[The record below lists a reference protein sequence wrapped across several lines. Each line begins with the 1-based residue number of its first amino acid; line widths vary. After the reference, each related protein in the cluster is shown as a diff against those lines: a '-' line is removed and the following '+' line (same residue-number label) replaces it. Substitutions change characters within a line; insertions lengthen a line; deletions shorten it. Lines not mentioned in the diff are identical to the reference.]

1 MLTNKKCMKLGTTI
15 ISALVLTSLSG
26 QTVEAATTSTST
38 SSTTTPTT
46 ATTTVSPTITTSV
59 TAPVTSSTTSTT
71 TAPVTTTPTTS
82 TTSTGTTATTAPTTS
97 TTSTT
102 ATTTPA
108 TSTTSTSTTGTTA
121 STTSTASTTGTT
133 SPTTSTTSGT
143 TTAPSTSTSTTTAP
157 TTSST
162 SSTTGS
168 TTGST
173 TTATTGTSTTSS
185 SSSGSTAGATL
196 PASSLPVSVPTT
208 LPGGQTNIVADTGG
222 YKLPTNLTDSTV
234 VNFSDSTLAGMVRQA
249 LGLSSTAPITVG
261 DIKTYQ
267 PLTVTLTLDEGQYL
281 AKTTGTSYVAQADYV
296 PIESLDGMQYLQ
308 LLPHDTISFT
318 GRLGSDANANP
329 SLEPMYGIKLNQ
341 LQLIGNYSDSSKKEI
356 NVSQI
361 AKLETPIGSAYLAGD
376 DGFNGIT
383 NDELKTLAPWVVQ
396 FSNNSTYGGLTM
408 NGNTISDFSP
418 LGGINRNTH
427 FSLNTTGGVYDPTTV
442 YGVVGQPMQFTSTPV
457 KGLDGEDVASNYGFT
472 LNTASPAYGNL
483 TAKGND
489 TYVIQDPTGSY
500 DELVYGDSGFDPKY
514 NPTYNLGGVLVKQYG
529 TTQWINNMIHAQPVV
544 WQTSP
549 SVEIKYTNSDGTPIL
564 NANGQPLTKTVTGT
578 TIGDSFDLSGD
589 TAVDGY
595 TLETPTPTLQGKY
608 TQDPQTITLA
618 YKAIPKSTYTG
629 TTGSSSTTTT
639 TTPSE
644 PTTPPT
650 SDEEVQSRI
659 PITVNSLSG
668 SQTGENELLASLGVK
683 ATTTINGQEF
693 YQVGYGQWVEA
704 SSFTDT
710 EFSKPGT
717 VRTFNSTV
725 DLVDSSGKEIGRVV
739 SPSSGWK
746 YSKIVTINGDDYYQV
761 ATDEFVPVASGIPY
775 TSVPETTSV
784 GITSSTPIYNSQGE
798 SIGTTLS
805 ANTSW
810 RTDSYATINGEK
822 MYRVATDEWVPASS
836 LTTYQPIS
844 STYTAKGEIPLYDHN
859 GKLIGR
865 TLAPG
870 TSWKTDQLATING
883 REYYRVATN
892 EYVLA

>member
-46 ATTTVSPTITTSV
+46 ATITVSPTVTTSV

-71 TAPVTTTPTTS
+71 TAPVTTTSTTS

-97 TTSTT
+97 TTSTGTT
-102 ATTTPA
+102 AATTPA
-108 TSTTSTSTTGTTA
+108 TSTTSTSTTGTATP
-121 STTSTASTTGTT
+121 TTSTASTTGTT
-133 SPTTSTTSGT
+133 SPTTSTTGGT
-143 TTAPSTSTSTTTAP
+143 TTAPSTSTGTTTAP

-341 LQLIGNYSDSSKKEI
+341 LQLIGNYSDPSKKEI

-361 AKLETPIGSAYLAGD
+361 TKLETPIGSAYLAGD

-396 FSNNSTYGGLTM
+396 FSNNSTYGSLVM

-500 DELVYGDSGFDPKY
+500 NKLVYGDSGFDPKY

-549 SVEIKYTNSDGTPIL
+549 TVQIKYVDSNGSPIM
-564 NANGQPLTKTVTGT
+564 NNGVAMTKTVDGT
-578 TIGDSFDLSGD
+578 TIGSSFDLTPDS
-589 TAVDGY
+589 TVAGY
-595 TLETPTPTLQGKY
+595 TLTSPATTLKGTY
-608 TQDPQTITLA
+608 TQDPQEITLT
-618 YKAIPKSTYTG
+618 YKAIPTSTYS
-629 TTGSSSTTTT
+629 GSNYSTPQV
-639 TTPSE
+639 TTPKTPVNVE
-644 PTTPPT
+644 P
-650 SDEEVQSRI
+650 VSRI
-659 PITVNSLSG
+659 PIKIYSLEG
-668 SQTGENELLASLGVK
+668 KETGENALLADMGVK

-693 YQVGYGQWVEA
+693 YQVGYGQWVAA
-704 SSFTDT
+704 SSFNTVKT
-710 EFSKPGT
+710 SQPGT

-746 YSKIVTINGDDYYQV
+746 YSKIVTISGDDYYQV

-798 SIGTTLS
+798 SIGTTLP

-859 GKLIGR
+859 GKLLGR

>member
-15 ISALVLTSLSG
+15 ISALVLTSLSE
-26 QTVEAATTSTST
+26 QTVDAATTSTST

-46 ATTTVSPTITTSV
+46 ATTETVSPTVTTSV
-59 TAPVTSSTTSTT
+59 
-71 TAPVTTTPTTS
+71 
-82 TTSTGTTATTAPTTS
+82 TTAPTTS
-97 TTSTT
+97 TMGSTTGSTTSGTTSETPTTSSSTTTPATTST
-102 ATTTPA
+102 ATTTST
-108 TSTTSTSTTGTTA
+108 TSTTSTSSASTTNTTGTA
-121 STTSTASTTGTT
+121 VSTG
-133 SPTTSTTSGT
+133 TTSGT
-143 TTAPSTSTSTTTAP
+143 TTAPSTTTTSTPTTSTTNP

-162 SSTTGS
+162 TGTSSTT
-168 TTGST
+168 
-173 TTATTGTSTTSS
+173 TTGTSTTSS
-185 SSSGSTAGATL
+185 NASGSTAGATL
-196 PASSLPVSVPTT
+196 PASSLPVSVPTA
-208 LPGGQTNIVADTGG
+208 LPGGQTNVTADTGD
-222 YKLPTNLTDSTV
+222 YKLPANLTDSTV
-234 VNFSDSTLAGMVRQA
+234 VDFSDATLAGMVRQA
-249 LGLSSTAPITVG
+249 LGLKSTDPITVG
-261 DIKTYQ
+261 DIKNYQ

-341 LQLIGNYSDSSKKEI
+341 LELIGNYSDNSKKEI

-361 AKLETPIGSAYLAGD
+361 AKLETPIGSAYFAGD

-383 NDELKTLAPWVVQ
+383 NDELKTLAPWVIQ
-396 FSNNSTYGGLTM
+396 FSNDSTGGSLVM

-418 LGGINRNTH
+418 LDGINRNTH
-427 FSLNTTGGVYDPTTV
+427 FSINTTGGVYDPTTV

-457 KGLDGEDVASNYGFT
+457 KGLDGEDVSSNYGFT
-472 LNTASPAYGNL
+472 MNTASPAYGDL

-489 TYVIQDPTGSY
+489 TYVIQNPTGSY

-544 WQTSP
+544 WQTGP

-608 TQDPQTITLA
+608 TQDPQTITLT

-629 TTGSSSTTTT
+629 TTGSGSTTTT
-639 TTPSE
+639 TTPST

-650 SDEEVQSRI
+650 SDDEVQSRI

-668 SQTGENELLASLGVK
+668 PQTGENELLASLGVK
-683 ATTTINGQEF
+683 ATTTINGQKF

-717 VRTFNSTV
+717 VRTFNNTV
-725 DLVDSSGKEIGRVV
+725 DLVDSSGKKIGRVV

-746 YSKIVTINGDDYYQV
+746 YSKIVKIDGNDYYQV
-761 ATDEFVPVASGIPY
+761 ATNEFVPVKSGIPY
-775 TSVPETTSV
+775 TAVPETTSV
-784 GITSSTPIYNSQGE
+784 GITSSTPIYNSKGE
-798 SIGTTLS
+798 SIGTTLP

-822 MYRVATDEWVPASS
+822 MYRVATDEWIPASS

-844 STYTAKGEIPLYDHN
+844 STYTTKGEIPLYDHT
-859 GKLIGR
+859 GKLIGK

>member
-1 MLTNKKCMKLGTTI
+1 MKLGTTI

-26 QTVEAATTSTST
+26 QTVDAATTSTST

-46 ATTTVSPTITTSV
+46 ATTETVSPTVTTSV
-59 TAPVTSSTTSTT
+59 
-71 TAPVTTTPTTS
+71 
-82 TTSTGTTATTAPTTS
+82 TTAPTTS
-97 TTSTT
+97 TTGSTT
-102 ATTTPA
+102 SGTTSETPTTSSSTTTPA
-108 TSTTSTSTTGTTA
+108 TMSTVTATSTTTPTTSTSSAPTTNTTGTTA
-121 STTSTASTTGTT
+121 STG
-133 SPTTSTTSGT
+133 TTSGT
-143 TTAPSTSTSTTTAP
+143 TTTPSTTTTSTPTTSTNP

-162 SSTTGS
+162 TGTSS
-168 TTGST
+168 
-173 TTATTGTSTTSS
+173 TATTGTSTTSS
-185 SSSGSTAGATL
+185 SASGSTAGATL
-196 PASSLPVSVPTT
+196 PASSLPVSVPTA
-208 LPGGQTNIVADTGG
+208 LPGGQTNVTADTGD
-222 YKLPTNLTDSTV
+222 YKLPANLTDSTV
-234 VNFSDSTLAGMVRQA
+234 VDFSDATLAGMVRQA
-249 LGLSSTAPITVG
+249 LGLKSTDPITVG
-261 DIKTYQ
+261 DIKNYQ
-267 PLTVTLTLDEGQYL
+267 PLTVTLTLDESQYL
-281 AKTTGTSYVAQADYV
+281 AQNPATANLTQSEYT

-341 LQLIGNYSDSSKKEI
+341 LELIGNYSDNSKKEI

-361 AKLETPIGSAYLAGD
+361 AKLETPIGSAYFAGD

-383 NDELKTLAPWVVQ
+383 NDELKTLAPWVIQ
-396 FSNNSTYGGLTM
+396 FSNNSTGGSLVM

-427 FSLNTTGGVYDPTTV
+427 FSINTTGGVYDPTTV

-457 KGLDGEDVASNYGFT
+457 KGLDGEDVSSNYGFT
-472 LNTASPAYGNL
+472 MNTASPAYGDL

-489 TYVIQDPTGSY
+489 TYVIQNPTGSY

-544 WQTSP
+544 WQIGP

-564 NANGQPLTKTVTGT
+564 NANGQPLTKTVAGT

-629 TTGSSSTTTT
+629 TTGSGSTTTA
-639 TTPSE
+639 TTPST

-650 SDEEVQSRI
+650 SDDEVQSRI

-683 ATTTINGQEF
+683 ATTTINGQKF

-717 VRTFNSTV
+717 VRTFNNTV
-725 DLVDSSGKEIGRVV
+725 DLVDSSGKKIGRVV

-746 YSKIVTINGDDYYQV
+746 YSRVVKIDGNDYYQV
-761 ATDEFVPVASGIPY
+761 ATNEFVPVKSGIPY
-775 TSVPETTSV
+775 TAVPETTSV
-784 GITSSTPIYNSQGE
+784 GITSSTPIYNSKGE
-798 SIGTTLS
+798 SIGTTLP

-822 MYRVATDEWVPASS
+822 MYRVATDEWIPASS
-836 LTTYQPIS
+836 LTIYQPIS
-844 STYTAKGEIPLYDHN
+844 STYTTKGEIPLYDHT
-859 GKLIGR
+859 GKLIGK

>member
-1 MLTNKKCMKLGTTI
+1 MKLGTTI

-26 QTVEAATTSTST
+26 QNVDAATSTST

-46 ATTTVSPTITTSV
+46 ATTETVSPTVTTSV
-59 TAPVTSSTTSTT
+59 
-71 TAPVTTTPTTS
+71 
-82 TTSTGTTATTAPTTS
+82 TTAPTTS
-97 TTSTT
+97 TTGSTTSSSTTSSSTTSSSTTSGTTSETPTTSSSTTTPTTTSTT
-102 ATTTPA
+102 ATTSNTATPT
-108 TSTTSTSTTGTTA
+108 TSMPSSTSTTGTTVP
-121 STTSTASTTGTT
+121 TGTN
-133 SPTTSTTSGT
+133 SGT
-143 TTAPSTSTSTTTAP
+143 TTTPSTTTTNDTTTTAP
-157 TTSST
+157 TTGST
-162 SSTTGS
+162 SST
-168 TTGST
+168 
-173 TTATTGTSTTSS
+173 
-185 SSSGSTAGATL
+185 SGSGAGATL

-208 LPGGQTNIVADTGG
+208 LPGGQTNVTADTGD
-222 YKLPTNLTDSTV
+222 YKLPSNLTDSTV
-234 VNFSDSTLAGMVRQA
+234 VDFSDPTLAGMVRQA
-249 LGLSSTAPITVG
+249 LGLKATDPITVG
-261 DIKTYQ
+261 DIKNYQ
-267 PLTVTLTLDEGQYL
+267 PLTVTLTLDESQYL
-281 AKTTGTSYVAQADYV
+281 AKNPATANLTQSEYT

-318 GRLGSDANANP
+318 GRLGSDENANP
-329 SLEPMYGIKLNQ
+329 SLEAMYGIKLNQ
-341 LQLIGNYSDSSKKEI
+341 LELIGNFSDNSKKEI

-361 AKLETPIGSAYLAGD
+361 AKLETPIGSAYFAGD

-396 FSNNSTYGGLTM
+396 FSNNSTYGSLVM

-418 LGGINRNTH
+418 LGGINRNTN
-427 FSLNTTGGVYDPTTV
+427 FSINTTGGVYDPTTV

-457 KGLDGEDVASNYGFT
+457 KGLDGEDVSSNYGFT
-472 LNTASPAYGNL
+472 MNTASPAYGDL

-489 TYVIQDPTGSY
+489 TYVIQNPTGSY

-544 WQTSP
+544 WQSGP

-595 TLETPTPTLQGKY
+595 TLQNPVPTLQGKY
-608 TQDPQTITLA
+608 TQNPQTITLT

-629 TTGSSSTTTT
+629 TTSSGSTTTT
-639 TTPSE
+639 TTPTA

-650 SDEEVQSRI
+650 SNDEVQSRI
-659 PITVNSLSG
+659 PITVDSLSG
-668 SQTGENELLASLGVK
+668 PQTGENELLASLGVK
-683 ATTTINGQEF
+683 AMTTINGQKF

-717 VRTFNSTV
+717 VRTFNNTV

-746 YSKIVTINGDDYYQV
+746 YSKIVKIDGNDYYQV
-761 ATDEFVPVASGIPY
+761 ATNEFVPVTSGIPY
-775 TSVPETTSV
+775 TAVPTTTSV
-784 GITSSTPIYNSQGE
+784 ALTSSTPIYNSKGE
-798 SIGTTLS
+798 DIGTTLS

-822 MYRVATDEWVPASS
+822 MYRVATDEWIPASS

-844 STYTAKGEIPLYDHN
+844 SIYTTKTEIPLYDHT
-859 GKLIGR
+859 GKLIGK

-883 REYYRVATN
+883 REYYRVAIN

>member
-26 QTVEAATTSTST
+26 QTVDAATTSTST

-46 ATTTVSPTITTSV
+46 ATTETVSPTVTTSV
-59 TAPVTSSTTSTT
+59 TTAPTTSTMGSTTGSTTSGSTTSGTTSETPTTSSSTTTPATTSTAT
-71 TAPVTTTPTTS
+71 TAPTTTPTTS
-82 TTSTGTTATTAPTTS
+82 TSSVS
-97 TTSTT
+97 TTN
-102 ATTTPA
+102 
-108 TSTTSTSTTGTTA
+108 TTGTTA
-121 STTSTASTTGTT
+121 S
-133 SPTTSTTSGT
+133 TSTTSGT
-143 TTAPSTSTSTTTAP
+143 TTTPSTTTTSTPTTSTTNP

-162 SSTTGS
+162 TGTSSTT
-168 TTGST
+168 
-173 TTATTGTSTTSS
+173 TTGTSTTSS
-185 SSSGSTAGATL
+185 SASGSTAGATL
-196 PASSLPVSVPTT
+196 PASSLPVSVPTA
-208 LPGGQTNIVADTGG
+208 LPGGQTNVTADTGG
-222 YKLPTNLTDSTV
+222 YKLPANLTDSTV
-234 VNFSDSTLAGMVRQA
+234 VDFSDATLAGMVRQA
-249 LGLSSTAPITVG
+249 LGLKSTDPITVG
-261 DIKTYQ
+261 DIKNYQ

-341 LQLIGNYSDSSKKEI
+341 LELIGNYSDNSKKEI

-361 AKLETPIGSAYLAGD
+361 AKLETPIGSAYFAGD

-383 NDELKTLAPWVVQ
+383 NDELKTLAPWVIQ
-396 FSNNSTYGGLTM
+396 FSNDSTGGSLVM

-427 FSLNTTGGVYDPTTV
+427 FSINTTGGVYDPTTV

-457 KGLDGEDVASNYGFT
+457 KGLDGEDVSSNYGFT
-472 LNTASPAYGNL
+472 MNTASPAYGDL

-489 TYVIQDPTGSY
+489 TYVIQNPTSSY

-544 WQTSP
+544 WQTGP

-595 TLETPTPTLQGKY
+595 TLETPIPTLQGKY
-608 TQDPQTITLA
+608 TQDPQTITLT

-629 TTGSSSTTTT
+629 TTGSGST
-639 TTPSE
+639 TTPSA

-650 SDEEVQSRI
+650 SDDEVQSRI

-668 SQTGENELLASLGVK
+668 PQTGENELLASLGVK
-683 ATTTINGQEF
+683 ATTTINGQKF

-704 SSFTDT
+704 SSFTDA

-717 VRTFNSTV
+717 VRTFNNTV

-746 YSKIVTINGDDYYQV
+746 YSKIVKIDGNDYYQV
-761 ATDEFVPVASGIPY
+761 ATNEFVPVKSGIPY
-775 TSVPETTSV
+775 TAVPETTSV
-784 GITSSTPIYNSQGE
+784 GITSSTPIYNSKGE
-798 SIGTTLS
+798 SIGTTLP

-822 MYRVATDEWVPASS
+822 MYRVATDEWIPASS

-844 STYTAKGEIPLYDHN
+844 STYTTKGEIPLYDHT
-859 GKLIGR
+859 GKLIGK

>member
-46 ATTTVSPTITTSV
+46 ATTTVSPTVTTSV
-59 TAPVTSSTTSTT
+59 TAPVTSSTTSTM

-82 TTSTGTTATTAPTTS
+82 TTSTGTTATTTPATS
-97 TTSTT
+97 TTSTGT
-102 ATTTPA
+102 TGTTTPA

-143 TTAPSTSTSTTTAP
+143 TTAPSTSTSTTTTP
-157 TTSST
+157 TT

-249 LGLSSTAPITVG
+249 LGLSATAPITVG

-549 SVEIKYTNSDGTPIL
+549 TVQIKYVDSNGSPIM
-564 NANGQPLTKTVTGT
+564 NNGVAMTKTVDGT
-578 TIGDSFDLSGD
+578 TIGSSFDLTPDS
-589 TAVDGY
+589 TVAGY
-595 TLETPTPTLQGKY
+595 TLTSPVTTLKGTY
-608 TQDPQTITLA
+608 TQDPQEITLT
-618 YKAIPKSTYTG
+618 YKAIPTATYS
-629 TTGSSSTTTT
+629 GSSYSTPQV
-639 TTPSE
+639 TTPETPVNVE
-644 PTTPPT
+644 PA
-650 SDEEVQSRI
+650 SRV
-659 PITVNSLSG
+659 PIKVYSLEG
-668 SQTGENELLASLGVK
+668 NETGENALLADMGVK

-693 YQVGYGQWVEA
+693 YQVGYGQWVAA
-704 SSFTDT
+704 SSFNTVKT
-710 EFSKPGT
+710 SQPGT

-746 YSKIVTINGDDYYQV
+746 YSKIVTISGDDYYQV

-798 SIGTTLS
+798 SIGTTLP

>member
-26 QTVEAATTSTST
+26 QTVDAATTSTST

-46 ATTTVSPTITTSV
+46 ATTETVSPTVTTSV
-59 TAPVTSSTTSTT
+59 TTAPTTSTMGSTTGSTTSGTTSETPTTSSSTTTPATTSTAT
-71 TAPVTTTPTTS
+71 TAPTTTPTTS
-82 TTSTGTTATTAPTTS
+82 TSSVSATN
-97 TTSTT
+97 
-102 ATTTPA
+102 
-108 TSTTSTSTTGTTA
+108 TTGTTA
-121 STTSTASTTGTT
+121 S
-133 SPTTSTTSGT
+133 TSTTSGT
-143 TTAPSTSTSTTTAP
+143 TTTPSTTTTSTPTTSTTNP

-162 SSTTGS
+162 TGTSSTT
-168 TTGST
+168 
-173 TTATTGTSTTSS
+173 TTGTSTTSS
-185 SSSGSTAGATL
+185 SASGSTAGATL
-196 PASSLPVSVPTT
+196 PASSLPVSVPTA
-208 LPGGQTNIVADTGG
+208 LPGGQTNVTADTGD
-222 YKLPTNLTDSTV
+222 YKLPANLTDSTV
-234 VNFSDSTLAGMVRQA
+234 VDFSDATLAGMVRQA
-249 LGLSSTAPITVG
+249 LGLKSTDPITVG
-261 DIKTYQ
+261 DIKNYQ

-341 LQLIGNYSDSSKKEI
+341 LELIGNYSDNSKKEI

-361 AKLETPIGSAYLAGD
+361 AKLETPIGSAYFAGD

-383 NDELKTLAPWVVQ
+383 NDELKTLAPWVIQ
-396 FSNNSTYGGLTM
+396 FSNDSTGGSLVM

-427 FSLNTTGGVYDPTTV
+427 FSINTTGGVYDPTTV

-457 KGLDGEDVASNYGFT
+457 KGLDGEDVSSNYGFT
-472 LNTASPAYGNL
+472 MNTASPAYGDL

-489 TYVIQDPTGSY
+489 TYVIQNPTSSY

-544 WQTSP
+544 WQTGP

-608 TQDPQTITLA
+608 TQDPQTITLT

-629 TTGSSSTTTT
+629 TTGSGST
-639 TTPSE
+639 TTPSA

-650 SDEEVQSRI
+650 SDDEVQSRI

-668 SQTGENELLASLGVK
+668 PQTGENELLASLGVK
-683 ATTTINGQEF
+683 ATTTINGQKF

-717 VRTFNSTV
+717 VRTFNNTV

-746 YSKIVTINGDDYYQV
+746 YSKIVKIDGNDYYQV
-761 ATDEFVPVASGIPY
+761 ATNEFVPVKSGIPY
-775 TSVPETTSV
+775 TAVPETTSV
-784 GITSSTPIYNSQGE
+784 GITSSTPIYNSKGE
-798 SIGTTLS
+798 SIGTTLP

-822 MYRVATDEWVPASS
+822 MYRVATDEWIPANS

-844 STYTAKGEIPLYDHN
+844 STYTTKGEIPLYDHT
-859 GKLIGR
+859 GKLIGK

>member
-15 ISALVLTSLSG
+15 ISALVLTSLSE
-26 QTVEAATTSTST
+26 QTVDAATTSTST

-46 ATTTVSPTITTSV
+46 ATTETVSPTVTTSV
-59 TAPVTSSTTSTT
+59 
-71 TAPVTTTPTTS
+71 
-82 TTSTGTTATTAPTTS
+82 TTAPTTS
-97 TTSTT
+97 TMGSTTGSTTSGTTSETPTTSSSTTTPATTST
-102 ATTTPA
+102 ATTTST
-108 TSTTSTSTTGTTA
+108 TSTTSTSSASTTNTTGTA
-121 STTSTASTTGTT
+121 VSTG
-133 SPTTSTTSGT
+133 TTSGT
-143 TTAPSTSTSTTTAP
+143 TTAPSTTTTSTPTTSTTNP

-162 SSTTGS
+162 TGTSSTT
-168 TTGST
+168 
-173 TTATTGTSTTSS
+173 TTGTSTTSS
-185 SSSGSTAGATL
+185 NASGSTAGATL
-196 PASSLPVSVPTT
+196 PASSLPVSVPTA
-208 LPGGQTNIVADTGG
+208 LPGGQTNVTADTGD
-222 YKLPTNLTDSTV
+222 YKLPANLTDSTV
-234 VNFSDSTLAGMVRQA
+234 VDFSDATLAGMVRQA
-249 LGLSSTAPITVG
+249 LGLKSTDPITVG
-261 DIKTYQ
+261 DIKNYQ

-341 LQLIGNYSDSSKKEI
+341 LELIGNYSDNSKKEI

-361 AKLETPIGSAYLAGD
+361 AKLETPIGSAYFAGD

-383 NDELKTLAPWVVQ
+383 NDELKTLAPWVIQ
-396 FSNNSTYGGLTM
+396 FSNDSTGGSLVM

-427 FSLNTTGGVYDPTTV
+427 FSINTTGGVYDPTTV

-457 KGLDGEDVASNYGFT
+457 KGLDGEDVSSNYGFT
-472 LNTASPAYGNL
+472 MNTASPAYGDL

-489 TYVIQDPTGSY
+489 TYVIQNPTGSY

-544 WQTSP
+544 WQTGP

-608 TQDPQTITLA
+608 TQDPQTITLT

-629 TTGSSSTTTT
+629 TTGSGSTTTT
-639 TTPSE
+639 TTPST

-650 SDEEVQSRI
+650 SDDEVQSRI

-668 SQTGENELLASLGVK
+668 PQTGENELLASLGVK
-683 ATTTINGQEF
+683 ATTTINGQKF

-717 VRTFNSTV
+717 VRTFNNTV
-725 DLVDSSGKEIGRVV
+725 DLVDSSGKKIGRVV

-746 YSKIVTINGDDYYQV
+746 YSKIVKIDGNDYYQV
-761 ATDEFVPVASGIPY
+761 ATNEFVPVKSGIPY
-775 TSVPETTSV
+775 TAVPETTSV
-784 GITSSTPIYNSQGE
+784 GITSSTPIYNSKGE
-798 SIGTTLS
+798 SIGTTLP

-822 MYRVATDEWVPASS
+822 MYRVATDEWIPASS

-844 STYTAKGEIPLYDHN
+844 STYTTKGEIPLYDHT
-859 GKLIGR
+859 GKLIGK

>member
-1 MLTNKKCMKLGTTI
+1 M
-15 ISALVLTSLSG
+15 
-26 QTVEAATTSTST
+26 
-38 SSTTTPTT
+38 
-46 ATTTVSPTITTSV
+46 
-59 TAPVTSSTTSTT
+59 
-71 TAPVTTTPTTS
+71 
-82 TTSTGTTATTAPTTS
+82 
-97 TTSTT
+97 
-102 ATTTPA
+102 
-108 TSTTSTSTTGTTA
+108 
-121 STTSTASTTGTT
+121 
-133 SPTTSTTSGT
+133 
-143 TTAPSTSTSTTTAP
+143 
-157 TTSST
+157 
-162 SSTTGS
+162 
-168 TTGST
+168 
-173 TTATTGTSTTSS
+173 
-185 SSSGSTAGATL
+185 
-196 PASSLPVSVPTT
+196 PVSVPTA
-208 LPGGQTNIVADTGG
+208 LPGGQTNVTADTGG
-222 YKLPTNLTDSTV
+222 YKLPANLTDSTV
-234 VNFSDSTLAGMVRQA
+234 VDFSDATLAGMVRQA
-249 LGLSSTAPITVG
+249 LGLKSTDPITVG
-261 DIKTYQ
+261 DIKNYQ

-341 LQLIGNYSDSSKKEI
+341 LELIGNYSDNSKKEI

-361 AKLETPIGSAYLAGD
+361 AKLETPISSAYFAGD

-383 NDELKTLAPWVVQ
+383 NDELKTLAPWVIQ
-396 FSNNSTYGGLTM
+396 FSNDSTGGSLVM

-427 FSLNTTGGVYDPTTV
+427 FSINTTGGVYDPTTV

-457 KGLDGEDVASNYGFT
+457 KGLDGEDVSSNYGFT
-472 LNTASPAYGNL
+472 MNTASPTYGDL

-489 TYVIQDPTGSY
+489 TYVIQNPTGSY

-544 WQTSP
+544 WQTGP

-608 TQDPQTITLA
+608 TQDPQTITLT

-629 TTGSSSTTTT
+629 TTGSGSTTTT
-639 TTPSE
+639 TTPSA

-650 SDEEVQSRI
+650 SDDEVQSRI

-668 SQTGENELLASLGVK
+668 PQTGENELLASLGVK
-683 ATTTINGQEF
+683 ATTIINGQKF

-717 VRTFNSTV
+717 VRTFNNTV

-746 YSKIVTINGDDYYQV
+746 YSKIVKIDGNDYYQV
-761 ATDEFVPVASGIPY
+761 ATNEFVPVKSGIPY
-775 TSVPETTSV
+775 TAVPETTSV
-784 GITSSTPIYNSQGE
+784 GITSSTPIYNSKGE
-798 SIGTTLS
+798 SIGTTLP

-822 MYRVATDEWVPASS
+822 MYRIATDEWVPASS

-844 STYTAKGEIPLYDHN
+844 STYTTKGEIPLYDHT
-859 GKLIGR
+859 GKLIGK

>member
-1 MLTNKKCMKLGTTI
+1 MLTNNKCMKLGTTI

-26 QTVEAATTSTST
+26 QTVEAATTNTSA
-38 SSTTTPTT
+38 SSTATPTT
-46 ATTTVSPTITTSV
+46 ATTETVSPTVTTSV
-59 TAPVTSSTTSTT
+59 
-71 TAPVTTTPTTS
+71 
-82 TTSTGTTATTAPTTS
+82 TTAPTTS
-97 TTSTT
+97 TTGSTT
-102 ATTTPA
+102 SSSTTSNTA
-108 TSTTSTSTTGTTA
+108 SGTSTTSSSTTAPATTSTTTSAPTTTPTTSTSNTSTTNTTGTTA
-121 STTSTASTTGTT
+121 PTDTTN
-133 SPTTSTTSGT
+133 GT
-143 TTAPSTSTSTTTAP
+143 TTAPSTTTTTTSGTSTP
-157 TTSST
+157 TT
-162 SSTTGS
+162 STTGS
-168 TTGST
+168 TTGTSSA
-173 TTATTGTSTTSS
+173 ATTGTGTTSQTT
-185 SSSGSTAGATL
+185 SGSTAGATL
-196 PASSLPVSVPTT
+196 PASSLPVSVPTA
-208 LPGGQTNIVADTGG
+208 LPGGQTNITADTGG
-222 YKLPTNLTDSTV
+222 YKLPANLTDSTV
-234 VNFSDSTLAGMVRQA
+234 VDFSDATLAGMVRQA
-249 LGLSSTAPITVG
+249 LGLKATDPITVG
-261 DIKTYQ
+261 DIKNYQ
-267 PLTVTLTLDEGQYL
+267 PLTVTLTLDESQYL
-281 AKTTGTSYVAQADYV
+281 AQNPATANLTQSEYT

-318 GRLGSDANANP
+318 GRLGSDVNANP

-341 LQLIGNYSDSSKKEI
+341 LELIGNYSDNSKKEI

-361 AKLETPIGSAYLAGD
+361 AKLETPIGSAYFAGD

-383 NDELKTLAPWVVQ
+383 NDELKTLAPWVIQ
-396 FSNNSTYGGLTM
+396 FSNDSTGGSLVM

-418 LGGINRNTH
+418 LGGINRNTS
-427 FSLNTTGGVYDPTTV
+427 FSINTTGGVYDPTTV

-457 KGLDGEDVASNYGFT
+457 KGLDGEDVSSNYGFT
-472 LNTASPAYGNL
+472 MNTASPAYGDL

-489 TYVIQDPTGSY
+489 TYVIQNPTGSY

-544 WQTSP
+544 WQTGP

-589 TAVDGY
+589 TAIDGY
-595 TLETPTPTLQGKY
+595 TLETPTPALQGKY
-608 TQDPQTITLA
+608 TQDPQTITLT

-629 TTGSSSTTTT
+629 TTSSGST
-639 TTPSE
+639 TTPST

-650 SDEEVQSRI
+650 SDDEVQSRI
-659 PITVNSLSG
+659 PVTVDSLSG
-668 SQTGENELLASLGVK
+668 PQSGENELLASLGVK
-683 ATTTINGQEF
+683 ATTTINGQKF

-717 VRTFNSTV
+717 VRTYNSIV
-725 DLVDSSGKEIGRVV
+725 DLVDGSGKEIGRVV

-746 YSKIVTINGDDYYQV
+746 YSKIVTIDGNDYYQV
-761 ATDEFVPVASGIPY
+761 ATNEFVPVKSGIPY
-775 TSVPETTSV
+775 TAVPTTTSV
-784 GITSSTPIYNSQGE
+784 ALTTSTPIYNSKGE

-822 MYRVATDEWVPASS
+822 MYRVATDEWIPASS
-836 LTTYQPIS
+836 LTTYQPIA
-844 STYTAKGEIPLYDHN
+844 STYTAKGEIPLYDHT
-859 GKLIGR
+859 GKLIGK
-865 TLAPG
+865 TLASG

>member
-26 QTVEAATTSTST
+26 QTVDAATTSTST

-46 ATTTVSPTITTSV
+46 ATTETVSPTVTTSV
-59 TAPVTSSTTSTT
+59 I
-71 TAPVTTTPTTS
+71 
-82 TTSTGTTATTAPTTS
+82 TAPTTS
-97 TTSTT
+97 TTGSTT
-102 ATTTPA
+102 GSTTSGTTSETPTTSSSTTTPA
-108 TSTTSTSTTGTTA
+108 TTSTATTTSTTPTTSTSSASTTNTTGTTA
-121 STTSTASTTGTT
+121 STG
-133 SPTTSTTSGT
+133 TTSGT
-143 TTAPSTSTSTTTAP
+143 TTAPSTTTTSTPTTSTTNP

-162 SSTTGS
+162 TGTSS
-168 TTGST
+168 
-173 TTATTGTSTTSS
+173 TATTGTSTASS
-185 SSSGSTAGATL
+185 SASGSTAGATL
-196 PASSLPVSVPTT
+196 PASSLPVSVPTA
-208 LPGGQTNIVADTGG
+208 LPGGQTNVTADTGE
-222 YKLPTNLTDSTV
+222 YKLPANLTDSTV
-234 VNFSDSTLAGMVRQA
+234 VDFSDATLAGMVRQA
-249 LGLSSTAPITVG
+249 LGLKSTDPITVG
-261 DIKTYQ
+261 DIKNYQ

-341 LQLIGNYSDSSKKEI
+341 LELIGNYSDNSKKEI

-361 AKLETPIGSAYLAGD
+361 AKLETPIGSAYFAGD

-383 NDELKTLAPWVVQ
+383 NDELKTLAPWVIQ
-396 FSNNSTYGGLTM
+396 FSNDSTGGSLVM

-427 FSLNTTGGVYDPTTV
+427 FSINTTGGVYDPTTV

-457 KGLDGEDVASNYGFT
+457 KGLDGEDVSSNYGFT
-472 LNTASPAYGNL
+472 MNTASPAYGDL

-489 TYVIQDPTGSY
+489 TYVIQNPTGSY

-544 WQTSP
+544 WQTGP

-564 NANGQPLTKTVTGT
+564 NADGQPLTKTVTGT
-578 TIGDSFDLSGD
+578 TIDDSFDLSGD

-608 TQDPQTITLA
+608 TQDPQTITLT

-629 TTGSSSTTTT
+629 TTGSGSTTT
-639 TTPSE
+639 TTPST

-650 SDEEVQSRI
+650 SDDEVQSRI

-668 SQTGENELLASLGVK
+668 PQTGENELLASLGVK
-683 ATTTINGQEF
+683 ATTTINGQKF

-717 VRTFNSTV
+717 VRTFNNTV

-746 YSKIVTINGDDYYQV
+746 YSKIVKIDGNDYYQV
-761 ATDEFVPVASGIPY
+761 ATNEFVPVKSGIPY
-775 TSVPETTSV
+775 TAVPETTSV
-784 GITSSTPIYNSQGE
+784 GITSSTPIYNSKGE
-798 SIGTTLS
+798 SIGTTLP

-822 MYRVATDEWVPASS
+822 MYRIATDEWIPASS

-844 STYTAKGEIPLYDHN
+844 STYTTKGEIPLYDHT
-859 GKLIGR
+859 GKLIGK